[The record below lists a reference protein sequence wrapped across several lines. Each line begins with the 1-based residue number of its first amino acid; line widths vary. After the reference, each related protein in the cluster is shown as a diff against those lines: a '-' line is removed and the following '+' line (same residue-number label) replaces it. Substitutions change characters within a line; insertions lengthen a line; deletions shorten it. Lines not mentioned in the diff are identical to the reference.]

1 MNKPIV
7 MVLMGVILG
16 VLLMLIFPTGKGSAY
31 SHSLAK
37 DIQISNNNIQFVIP
51 SGAVLYSSEKLT
63 NSPEVGNV
71 LYVPVTFSPEDTK
84 RLITSEQKAQ
94 THDAYFIKH

>member
-7 MVLMGVILG
+7 MLLIGVILG
-16 VLLMLIFPTGKGSAY
+16 VLLALILPTGKGSKYA
-31 SHSLAK
+31 HSLAK
-37 DIQISNNNIQFVIP
+37 DIQISNNNVQFIIP
-51 SGAVLYSSEKLT
+51 SGAVLYSNEKLI

-84 RLITSEQKAQ
+84 GLITNEWKAE
-94 THDAYFIKH
+94 THDAYFINH